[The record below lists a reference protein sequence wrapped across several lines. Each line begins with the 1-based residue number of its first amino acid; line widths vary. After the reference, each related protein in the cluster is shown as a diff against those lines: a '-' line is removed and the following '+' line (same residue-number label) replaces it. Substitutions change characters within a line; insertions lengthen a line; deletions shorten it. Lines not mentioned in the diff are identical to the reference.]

1 MDSKPVLV
9 VIIMINLGTS
19 VLLTAQDVCMYAARG
34 NYQGGSQSVVV
45 GENEYVA
52 WFSNKSG
59 NWEVLFRTSTD
70 GGQTFSDKIN
80 LSNTTESDSVDVELS
95 ADGDNVLVTWWERGT
110 TNTTSDEP
118 VGRISTDGGQTF
130 NDMIRLSANGT
141 IGNADGEG

>member
-9 VIIMINLGTS
+9 VIIMITLGTS
-19 VLLTAQDVCMYAARG
+19 VLLTAQDVYGARG

-45 GENEYVA
+45 GESEYVA

-80 LSNTTESDSVDVELS
+80 LSNSTETDSVDVELS

-141 IGNADGEG
+141 IGNVEGEG

>member
-9 VIIMINLGTS
+9 VTIIITLGTS
-19 VLLTAQDVCMYAARG
+19 VLLTAQDVYAARG
-34 NYQGGSQSVVV
+34 NYQGGRQSVVV

-70 GGQTFSDKIN
+70 GGQTFSDKLN
-80 LSNTTESDSVDVELS
+80 LSNSTVTDSVDVELS

-141 IGNADGEG
+141 IGNVEGEG

>member
-1 MDSKPVLV
+1 MDSKPFLV
-9 VIIMINLGTS
+9 VIIMITLGTS
-19 VLLTAQDVCMYAARG
+19 VLLTAQDVYAAHR

-45 GENEYVA
+45 GENEYVT

-80 LSNTTESDSVDVELS
+80 LSNTTETDSVDVELS

-141 IGNADGEG
+141 IGNAEGEG

>member
-70 GGQTFSDKIN
+70 GGQTS
-80 LSNTTESDSVDVELS
+80 
-95 ADGDNVLVTWWERGT
+95 
-110 TNTTSDEP
+110 
-118 VGRISTDGGQTF
+118 
-130 NDMIRLSANGT
+130 NDMIRRSANGT
-141 IGNADGEG
+141 IGNAEREG

>member
-9 VIIMINLGTS
+9 VIIMITLGTS
-19 VLLTAQDVCMYAARG
+19 VLLTAQDVYAAHR

-45 GENEYVA
+45 GESEYVA

-80 LSNTTESDSVDVELS
+80 LSNSTETDSVDVELS

-141 IGNADGEG
+141 IGNVEGEG

>member
-9 VIIMINLGTS
+9 VIIMITLGTS
-19 VLLTAQDVCMYAARG
+19 VLLTAQDVYAAHR

-45 GENEYVA
+45 GENEYVT

-80 LSNTTESDSVDVELS
+80 LSNTTETDSVDVELS

-141 IGNADGEG
+141 IGNAEGEG

>member
-9 VIIMINLGTS
+9 VIIMIALVTS
-19 VLLTAQDVCMYAARG
+19 VLSTAQDVYAARV

-80 LSNTTESDSVDVELS
+80 LSNTTETDSVDVELS
-95 ADGDNVLVTWWERGT
+95 ADGENVLVTWWERGT

-141 IGNADGEG
+141 IGNMEGEG

>member
-9 VIIMINLGTS
+9 VTIIITLGTS
-19 VLLTAQDVCMYAARG
+19 VLLTAQDVYAARG
-34 NYQGGSQSVVV
+34 NYQGGSHSVVV
-45 GENEYVA
+45 GESEYVA
-52 WFSNKSG
+52 WFSNKFG

-80 LSNTTESDSVDVELS
+80 LSNSTETDSVDVELS
-95 ADGDNVLVTWWERGT
+95 ADGVNVLVTWWERGT

-141 IGNADGEG
+141 IGNVEGEG

>member
-9 VIIMINLGTS
+9 VIIMITLGTS
-19 VLLTAQDVCMYAARG
+19 VLLTAQDGYAARR

-45 GENEYVA
+45 GENEYVT

-70 GGQTFSDKIN
+70 GGHTFSDKIN
-80 LSNTTESDSVDVELS
+80 LSNTTETDSVDVELS

-141 IGNADGEG
+141 IGNAEGEG

>member
-9 VIIMINLGTS
+9 VTIIITLGTS
-19 VLLTAQDVCMYAARG
+19 VLLTAQDVYAAHR

-70 GGQTFSDKIN
+70 GGQTFNDKLN
-80 LSNTTESDSVDVELS
+80 LSNSTETDSVDVELS

-141 IGNADGEG
+141 IGNVEGEG